1 MAGNKKLEDLFEDT
15 LRDIYYAERQI
26 TKALPKM
33 AKAAQSQELRQ
44 GFEQHLEQTETHVER
59 LEKVFD
65 LMGKR
70 ARGKTCDAILGIID
84 EGKTIMDEFKDSE
97 AIDAG
102 LISAAQAVEHYEIA
116 RYGTL
121 KTWAQEL
128 GMSEAA
134 SLFDATLSEEKQT
147 DQKLTQIAESSANLK
162 AA

>member
-33 AKAAQSQELRQ
+33 AKAAKSEQLRQ

-128 GMSEAA
+128 GMSEAV
-134 SLFDATLSEEKQT
+134 SLLDATLSEEKQT

>member
-33 AKAAQSQELRQ
+33 AKAAQSAELKQ
-44 GFEQHLEQTETHVER
+44 GFEQHLEQTEGHVER
-59 LEKVFD
+59 LEKVFE

-128 GMSEAA
+128 GMSEAVR
-134 SLFDATLSEEKQT
+134 LFEQTLNEEKQT
-147 DQKLTQIAESSANLK
+147 DQKLTQIAEASANLK

>member
-44 GFEQHLEQTETHVER
+44 GFEHHLEETEGHVER
-59 LEKVFD
+59 LEKVFE
-65 LMGKR
+65 LLGKR

-128 GMSEAA
+128 GMSEAVR
-134 SLFDATLSEEKQT
+134 LFDETLSEEKQT